1 MINKKYVAYYRVST
15 ERQGR
20 SGLGLQAQ
28 KLIIQ
33 HYASDGEI
41 MQEYK
46 EVYTGKDLSGC
57 TELRKAI
64 EYCKDNHCA
73 LIMAKSD
80 RFRNVKEALQI
91 MDELGDGN
99 LICCDIPSADRFTF
113 TIFFAIAERE
123 AFNCSIRTK
132 AALAV
137 SANRGVLFGRANPKY
152 GQNDGHNE
160 RMADGI
166 KQAAINK
173 NKNVIESG
181 KTMKLAKILKQIVP
195 EYNANLLP
203 EPLFFLNWSNLN
215 ISLTL
220 EQKHAMLDAI
230 NTYYPELADRKINGE
245 IFRVNLTATDAHNLH
260 KNLIN
265 SICKFNE
272 NNSQLKKK

>member
-1 MINKKYVAYYRVST
+1 MTNKKYVAYYRVST

-33 HYASDGEI
+33 HYTADGEI

-46 EVYTGKDLSGC
+46 EVYTGKDLAGC

-64 EYCKDNHCA
+64 EYCKDNHCV

-91 MDELGDGN
+91 LDELGEGN
-99 LICCDIPSADRFTF
+99 LICCDIPGADRFTF

-132 AALAV
+132 AALKV
-137 SANRGVLFGRANPKY
+137 SASRGTLFGRANVKY
-152 GQNDGHNE
+152 GQSDGHKE
-160 RMADGI
+160 RMVEGR

-173 NKNVIESG
+173 NRNVIESE
-181 KTMKLAKILKQIVP
+181 KTVKLARILKQIVP

-203 EPLFFLNWSNLN
+203 EPLFFLNWSELN
-215 ISLTL
+215 ISLTTD
-220 EQKHAMLDAI
+220 QKHLMLDGI
-230 NTYYPELADRKINGE
+230 NTHYPELADRKIIGE
-245 IFRVNLTATDAHNLH
+245 IVRIKLTTTDAHNMH
-260 KNLIN
+260 VNLIN
-265 SICKFNE
+265 SIKKYKE
-272 NNSQLKKK
+272 NQKSC